1 MIRYRHHT
9 LTSLFAVG
17 STTLSIFSGTIM
29 NYATRS
35 FPTNLPTHGNFILL
49 HRITRGGGN
58 SSVRFVLRNA
68 LTNYLRHITLNR
80 IIALNPT
87 FNRHQNKGN
96 LLPNLNPM
104 RHPDISTKHKYMTFL
119 LSYNKT
125 LSLRT
130 DLRLFL
136 YKPNSHRLQTLIDIR
151 WIHLNDF
158 LQSFQ
163 DRRAEYYVNSVKIR
177 ILKASPPQIRQ
188 LL

>member
-119 LSYNKT
+119 LSYNRCSEKWERIDEEDEV
-125 LSLRT
+125 LR
-130 DLRLFL
+130 
-136 YKPNSHRLQTLIDIR
+136 NV
-151 WIHLNDF
+151 
-158 LQSFQ
+158 
-163 DRRAEYYVNSVKIR
+163 AAR
-177 ILKASPPQIRQ
+177 IFPREISPPCSIYNDIMFN
-188 LL
+188 